1 MELIH
6 NKEFNQISTSNKF
19 YIFDLSPELAIMKDT
34 VAILKDLKKLLVINL
49 GKNIDEVILFGSYA
63 MKQSKKDSDID
74 ILIILKSDYDY
85 AYKRKIRDLCYE
97 ISLKYDVLIDSKIIS
112 LRELKS
118 SEGKHPI
125 YQDAINQGIYA

>member
-1 MELIH
+1 
-6 NKEFNQISTSNKF
+6 
-19 YIFDLSPELAIMKDT
+19 MKDYII
-34 VAILKDLKKLLVINL
+34 VIIKDLKKLLVKNL
-49 GKNIDEVILFGSYA
+49 GDDIDKVILFGSYA
-63 MKQSKKDSDID
+63 INQNNNYSDID

-112 LRELKS
+112 IKDLDTP
-118 SEGKHPI
+118 EGKHPI